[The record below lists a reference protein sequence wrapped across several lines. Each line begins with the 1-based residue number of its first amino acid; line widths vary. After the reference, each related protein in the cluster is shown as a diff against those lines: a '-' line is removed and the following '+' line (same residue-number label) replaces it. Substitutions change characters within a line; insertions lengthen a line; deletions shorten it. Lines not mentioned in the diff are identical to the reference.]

1 LEKKLDFFKN
11 FFWDCKK
18 IANFGKVHFSEV
30 CRRRTMLVT
39 TLKEGD
45 YLMVGDHIRVHFDHK
60 VSSSI
65 LAIAVEA
72 PKNMTILRKKLY
84 EQPNRPLSNMS
95 NNSGEIS
102 RLLVTLSKN
111 DYIMID
117 DKIKVQDKKNNG
129 RGFSI
134 GVAAPREMAITHK
147 KTFEADVA
155 AAAAKGDQKARILAD
170 ILEDEHTKRRQIS
183 AQRQQKQRTYLA

>member
-1 LEKKLDFFKN
+1 
-11 FFWDCKK
+11 
-18 IANFGKVHFSEV
+18 
-30 CRRRTMLVT
+30 M
-39 TLKEGD
+39 EGD

-60 VSSSI
+60 ISQGT

-84 EQPNRPLSNMS
+84 EQPNRPAAAARPLSN
-95 NNSGEIS
+95 EIS
-102 RLLVTLSKN
+102 RLLVTLSKD

-117 DKIKVQDKKNNG
+117 DNIKVQYKKNNG

-155 AAAAKGDQKARILAD
+155 AAAAGGDKEARILAD
-170 ILEDEHTKRRQIS
+170 ILEDEHAKRRQIS
-183 AQRQQKQRTYLA
+183 AQRKQKQRAYLA